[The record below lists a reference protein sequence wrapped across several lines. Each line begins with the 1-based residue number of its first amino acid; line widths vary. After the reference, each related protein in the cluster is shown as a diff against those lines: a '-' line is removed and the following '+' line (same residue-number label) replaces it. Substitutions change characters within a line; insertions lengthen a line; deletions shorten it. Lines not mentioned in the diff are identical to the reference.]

1 MTPIKA
7 VVRTI
12 QHVFPSCRI
21 FREMTAEENEVD
33 KYGVDFANV
42 VVFCT
47 KTDRLVAFR
56 KPVTADLLNSR
67 ARRQFLLPAHEVVDS
82 DFRTDEEAR
91 LVRNNDTEQLSRYHD
106 ETALGHWAVMRRVL
120 PAKVWEN
127 W

>member
-12 QHVFPSCRI
+12 KHVFPSCRI

-47 KTDRLVAFR
+47 KTGQPVTFR
-56 KPVTADLLNSR
+56 TPVTADMLNSR
-67 ARRQFLLPAHEVVDS
+67 ALRQFLLPVHEVVDS

-91 LVRNNDTEQLSRYHD
+91 LVRNNDTEQLAKYHK
-106 ETALGHWAVMRRVL
+106 ETALGHWSVMRRVL
-120 PAKVWEN
+120 PATVWVN